1 MTQVITETIPNR
13 ASSVQ
18 WKWWTWPV
26 LLAFL
31 VSISYGSYFLR
42 NFTDSVL
49 LYLPTP
55 FAIILL
61 YWYGPRMLPIIYLNE
76 IVTLVLWGAPGGWT
90 RILLIAIH
98 APVMTFSSWYFFKR
112 TSKESLKDLLSSKNS
127 LIKFTL
133 LGVLIP
139 VLVNAMFTYNYT
151 FVNHDLS
158 IVFLILLS
166 DFITIFTISLP
177 VLYFLAPSQNS
188 LKIVVTKPF
197 ASLAVEA
204 HRPQLFQFWLIV
216 VLFVSMVFFVDFDSY
231 WYVYGV
237 ISIIVAIQQ
246 GFATVI
252 LINAIIFVLNY
263 VLPLIDFADVALA
276 SKGNTKDASIHLGML
291 TMIISSSLIGR
302 VISDLWKTEYQLT
315 QQKGEIEDKN
325 LQLIKTNTEL
335 DRFVYS
341 LSHDISAPLKSIKGL
356 VNLSKLENAV
366 EKNSLYLTKMD
377 ESIDRLES
385 FIAEVLDY
393 SRTNRTILKEEE
405 IHLEPFLKE
414 IINDF
419 RYLENFEAIT
429 FDLKLDQESV
439 ASDKFLLKVIFSNL
453 ISNAIKYQSK
463 SDGHQPFIKITSHRR
478 DEYLI
483 IHIED
488 NGEGIAKEYKGK
500 VFEMFYRASNA
511 STGSG
516 LGLYITKEAVEKL
529 NGQIEITSEV
539 GVGSTFVVSI
549 PLPTEVEISF

>member
-1 MTQVITETIPNR
+1 M
-13 ASSVQ
+13 
-18 WKWWTWPV
+18 

-31 VSISYGSYFLR
+31 VSISYSSYFLR

-61 YWYGPRMLPIIYLNE
+61 YWYGPRMLPIIYINE

-98 APVMTFSSWYFFKR
+98 APVMTFSSWFLFKR
-112 TSKESLKDLLSSKNS
+112 TSKESLKDLLSSNHS
-127 LIKFTL
+127 FIRFTL
-133 LGVLIP
+133 LGVFVP
-139 VLVNAMFTYNYT
+139 VLINCLFTYNYS
-151 FVNHDLS
+151 FVNHDLYL
-158 IVFLILLS
+158 VFLIFLA
-166 DFITIFTISLP
+166 DFITIFTVATPILF
-177 VLYFLAPSQNS
+177 FLAPKKDS
-188 LKIVVTKPF
+188 LQMTISKPF
-197 ASLAVEA
+197 QSISIEA
-204 HRPQLFQFWLIV
+204 HKPGMTLFLLIV
-216 VLFVSMVFFVDFDSY
+216 SIFVVMIFFIDFDSY
-231 WYVYGV
+231 WYIYGV
-237 ISIIVAIQQ
+237 ASIIVAVQG

-276 SKGNTKDASIHLGML
+276 SKGNTKNASIHLGML

-315 QQKGEIEDKN
+315 KQKGEIERKN
-325 LQLIKTNTEL
+325 LQLVKTNTEL

-356 VNLSKLENAV
+356 LNLSKMEGSTEN
-366 EKNSLYLTKMD
+366 NSLYLSKMD
-377 ESIDRLES
+377 ESIHRLES

-393 SRTNRTILKEEE
+393 SRTNRTIIKEEE
-405 IHLEPFLKE
+405 VNLKSFLKE

-419 RYLENFEAIT
+419 RYLEDFEAIT
-429 FDLKLDQESV
+429 FDLKLNNESV

-453 ISNAIKYQSK
+453 ISNAIKYQNR
-463 SDGHQPFIKITSHRR
+463 SDGRNPYVKITSHRR
-478 DEYLI
+478 GGYLI

-488 NGEGIAKEYKGK
+488 NGEGIAKEYEGK
-500 VFEMFYRASNA
+500 VFEMFYRASSS

-529 NGQIEITSEV
+529 NGKIEITSEV
-539 GVGSTFVVSI
+539 GVGSTFAISI
-549 PLPTEVEISF
+549 PSPT

>member
-1 MTQVITETIPNR
+1 MPRVITETIPKH
-13 ASSVQ
+13 ASLVK
-18 WKWWTWPV
+18 WKWWSWPL

-31 VSISYGSYFLR
+31 VSISYSSYFLR

-61 YWYGPRMLPIIYLNE
+61 YWYGPRMLPIIYINE

-90 RILLIAIH
+90 RILLLATH
-98 APVMTFSSWYFFKR
+98 APAMTLSSWYFFKR

-127 LIKFTL
+127 LIRFTV

-139 VLVNAMFTYNYT
+139 VLVNTMFTYNYT

-158 IVFLILLS
+158 IVFLIFLS
-166 DFITIFTISLP
+166 DFLTILTIALP
-177 VLYFLAPSQNS
+177 VLFFLAPSEKS
-188 LKIVVTKPF
+188 FRIVVSKPF
-197 ASLAVEA
+197 TSLAVEA
-204 HRPQLFQFWLIV
+204 HRPHLIQFWLIV

-231 WYVYGV
+231 WYIYGV

-263 VLPLIDFADVALA
+263 VLPLIDFADLALA

-315 QQKGEIEDKN
+315 QQKGEIERKN
-325 LQLIKTNTEL
+325 LQLVKTNTEL

-356 VNLSKLENAV
+356 VNLSKLEDSI
-366 EKNSLYLTKMD
+366 ERNSLYLSKMD

-393 SRTNRTILKEEE
+393 SRTNRTVLKEEE
-405 IHLEPFLKE
+405 VHLESFLKE

-419 RYLENFEAIT
+419 RYLENFEAIK
-429 FDLKLDQESV
+429 FDFKLNHEIV
-439 ASDKFLLKVIFSNL
+439 TSDKFLLKVIFNNL

-463 SDGHQPFIKITSHRR
+463 SEGHK
-478 DEYLI
+478 
-483 IHIED
+483 
-488 NGEGIAKEYKGK
+488 
-500 VFEMFYRASNA
+500 
-511 STGSG
+511 
-516 LGLYITKEAVEKL
+516 
-529 NGQIEITSEV
+529 
-539 GVGSTFVVSI
+539 
-549 PLPTEVEISF
+549 

>member
-1 MTQVITETIPNR
+1 M
-13 ASSVQ
+13 
-18 WKWWTWPV
+18 

-31 VSISYGSYFLR
+31 VSISYSSYFLR

-61 YWYGPRMLPIIYLNE
+61 YWYGPRMLPIIYINE

-90 RILLIAIH
+90 RILLLATH
-98 APVMTFSSWYFFKR
+98 APAMTLSSWYFFKR

-127 LIKFTL
+127 LIRFTV

-139 VLVNAMFTYNYT
+139 VLVNTMFTYNYT

-158 IVFLILLS
+158 IVFLIFLS
-166 DFITIFTISLP
+166 DFLTILTIALP
-177 VLYFLAPSQNS
+177 VLFFLAPSEKS
-188 LKIVVTKPF
+188 FRIVVSKPF
-197 ASLAVEA
+197 TSLAVEA
-204 HRPQLFQFWLIV
+204 HRPHLIQFWLIV

-231 WYVYGV
+231 WYIYGV

-263 VLPLIDFADVALA
+263 VLPLIDFADLALA

-315 QQKGEIEDKN
+315 QQKGEIERKN
-325 LQLIKTNTEL
+325 LQLVKTNTEL

-356 VNLSKLENAV
+356 VNLSKLEDSI
-366 EKNSLYLTKMD
+366 ERNSLYLSKMD

-393 SRTNRTILKEEE
+393 SRTNRTVLKEEE
-405 IHLEPFLKE
+405 VHLESFLKE

-419 RYLENFEAIT
+419 RYLENFEAIK
-429 FDLKLDQESV
+429 FDFKLNHEIV
-439 ASDKFLLKVIFSNL
+439 TSDKFLLKVIFNNL

-463 SDGHQPFIKITSHRR
+463 SEGHKPYVRITSNQR
-478 DEYLI
+478 EGYLI
-483 IHIED
+483 VHIED

-500 VFEMFYRASNA
+500 VFEMFYRATSA

-529 NGQIEITSEV
+529 NGKIEIASEV

-549 PLPTEVEISF
+549 PLPT

>member
-188 LKIVVTKPF
+188 LKIVVSKPF

-453 ISNAIKYQSK
+453 ISNAIKYQSR